1 MSAATDDAIR
11 AATRHVAAAMLP
23 DLTAIADGTVA
34 HIAAGMPELA
44 ERDALDLA
52 RATAFANSEALLHA
66 LVRGDQPK
74 DVTTS
79 PEVMRSTRSMVQH
92 GLSHDAVMRGY
103 RLGITH
109 WCTRWGRAVEEH
121 CPDAALAVPV
131 VNQGTTFLLSW
142 LELVSD
148 RLSAEYRDEAERLAR
163 EGSLERAEFVR
174 RVLAGETDVAEV
186 RLRLGYDLTG
196 NHVALVLKNPREGKR
211 PPLESTART
220 LAASLTAAAPLVVR
234 VDVDT
239 TWCWVPTRDAARLP
253 SAGAP
258 VLAGQGWPA
267 AGPEG
272 FRRSHRQ
279 AREALRVAQLA
290 GRPAGTVTH
299 FADLDVAA
307 LCSTDPGVCRTF
319 VTETLGPLAAGT
331 EDARRLRTTL
341 AVFFDAGGNFRAAA
355 ARLGVHHNTARY
367 RVDQAAALLGQ
378 APGEH
383 RLRLELALHLADRLG
398 LVS

>member
-66 LVRGDQPK
+66 LVRGDQPT

-79 PEVMRSTRSMVQH
+79 PEVVRSTRSMVQH

-103 RLGITH
+103 RLGITY

-121 CPDAALAVPV
+121 CPDVALAVPV
-131 VNQGTTFLLSW
+131 VNHGTTFLLSW

-196 NHVALVLKNPREGKR
+196 SHVALVLKNPREGKR
-211 PPLESTART
+211 QPLESTARA

-258 VLAGQGWPA
+258 VLAGQGLPA

-279 AREALRVAQLA
+279 AREA
-290 GRPAGTVTH
+290 
-299 FADLDVAA
+299 
-307 LCSTDPGVCRTF
+307 
-319 VTETLGPLAAGT
+319 
-331 EDARRLRTTL
+331 
-341 AVFFDAGGNFRAAA
+341 
-355 ARLGVHHNTARY
+355 
-367 RVDQAAALLGQ
+367 
-378 APGEH
+378 
-383 RLRLELALHLADRLG
+383 
-398 LVS
+398 